1 MPKLQPLLTA
11 LLAIIAAVLSTAA
24 DVRAQPSWTQVGVL
38 DCRLAP
44 TVGLLIAS
52 RQEMSC
58 RFTHSRP
65 LPPENYVGA
74 MTTIGL
80 DVGVIAG
87 GALAWA
93 VFSPTQGSP
102 FGGLAGSYV
111 GASGEVSAGIGVG
124 ANVLIGGSARSVA
137 LQPFSVEGTAGLSFQ
152 LGLSDL
158 ELRPAP

>member
-1 MPKLQPLLTA
+1 
-11 LLAIIAAVLSTAA
+11 
-24 DVRAQPSWTQVGVL
+24 
-38 DCRLAP
+38 
-44 TVGLLIAS
+44 
-52 RQEMSC
+52 
-58 RFTHSRP
+58 
-65 LPPENYVGA
+65 